1 MFLETMG
8 RRKINIK
15 ATLLTRNKLNSTA
28 NLRFKLLTDSDI
40 SYEEFTLVINKE
52 ENCFRPKGI
61 IRAKEDQPRDIECDR
76 LMGHRKVKADI

>member
-1 MFLETMG
+1 MG

-15 ATLLTRNKLNSTA
+15 ATLLTRNKLNSTP
-28 NLRFKLLTDSDI
+28 NLRSKLLTDSDI

-52 ENCFRPKGI
+52 QNCFRPKGI